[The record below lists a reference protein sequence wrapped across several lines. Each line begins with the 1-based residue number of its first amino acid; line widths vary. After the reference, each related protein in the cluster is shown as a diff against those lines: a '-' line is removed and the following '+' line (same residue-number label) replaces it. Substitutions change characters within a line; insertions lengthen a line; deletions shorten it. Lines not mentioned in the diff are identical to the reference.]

1 MTFSFIFFYLFSEN
15 HVQVHIAFI
24 ANFHIL
30 NSVTT
35 TAMIAVCALVQF
47 LTADLHFEWNRVYVQ
62 MLSAVKI
69 QKMFSFWSIF
79 WPKQGARNASC
90 TISRRTKCIGAKF
103 FSRTIPFI
111 CLSQMLNVNKLVS
124 EAQSEHACLRSS
136 MTTRLSQIFNDNTL
150 VSGEVDK
157 FLGNH
162 EPDENRSLPCCFCRL
177 LDALS
182 RGTCLSHICH
192 PQQQVK
198 KLSPDFKRWP
208 ACRTC
213 SALASC
219 PLFFSRA
226 SSTSS
231 PSSSPW
237 GLSGSFKRQPD
248 LLDLYQAQ
256 IQPQPQPQNQHQ
268 HQHQNQHQHQHQT
281 TTSLSTSISTSTTT

>member
-1 MTFSFIFFYLFSEN
+1 MFLLCRLQRRTTWQLPTSEPPRSSFCTPRSEQSPSAWLVPFSPSTPGPGTPSWSSSSSSTSLSPSRCSNFPCPTPCWPPSRRCWRRPSTRLTRRLTFSFIFFYLFSEN

-182 RGTCLSHICH
+182 RGTCLSYM
-192 PQQQVK
+192 
-198 KLSPDFKRWP
+198 
-208 ACRTC
+208 
-213 SALASC
+213 SASVAS
-219 PLFFSRA
+219 
-226 SSTSS
+226 
-231 PSSSPW
+231 
-237 GLSGSFKRQPD
+237 
-248 LLDLYQAQ
+248 
-256 IQPQPQPQNQHQ
+256 
-268 HQHQNQHQHQHQT
+268 
-281 TTSLSTSISTSTTT
+281 